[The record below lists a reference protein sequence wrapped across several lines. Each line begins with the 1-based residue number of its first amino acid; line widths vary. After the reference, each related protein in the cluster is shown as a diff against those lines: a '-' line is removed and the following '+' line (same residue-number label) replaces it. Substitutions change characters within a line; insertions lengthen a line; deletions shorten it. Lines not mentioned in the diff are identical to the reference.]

1 MTRKWPLIVGFVV
14 LAIAA
19 VAWTLSSGGRD
30 TMLAGIA
37 WLRAQGAVGM
47 WLFAAGY
54 VVAILVFVPAVWLA
68 GLSGFLFGAWL
79 GLAVAMPAALAG
91 ATLAFV
97 IGRWIARDAVAAFA
111 ARRPRL
117 LAVDAALATGGARM
131 VVLLRLC
138 MPHNLLNYGL
148 AASRVSL
155 RAYVLGSA
163 IGAAP
168 LIVFGCVA
176 GSLAANAEEV
186 MRVQKQLGAWPLVFT
201 AIGALAA
208 LLTLAWI
215 VRAARR
221 ELARE
226 TAVAALAERAGR
238 DGVE

>member
-1 MTRKWPLIVGFVV
+1 MTRKWPLIVGFAAV
-14 LAIAA
+14 AIAA
-19 VAWTLSSGGRD
+19 MAWTLSPGGRAS
-30 TMLAGIA
+30 MLAGIE

-47 WLFAAGY
+47 WLFAAAY
-54 VVAILVFVPAVWLA
+54 VAAILVFVPAVWLA
-68 GLSGFLFGAWL
+68 GLSGYLFGAWL
-79 GLAVAMPAALAG
+79 GIAVALPAALAG

-97 IGRWIARDAVAAFA
+97 IGRWIARDKVAAFA

-138 MPHNLLNYGL
+138 MPHNFLNYGL

-155 RAYVLGSA
+155 RAYMLGTVLG
-163 IGAAP
+163 GAP

-186 MRVQKQLGAWPLVFT
+186 VRVQKQLGAWPLVFT
-201 AIGALAA
+201 AIGALAG
-208 LLTLAWI
+208 LATMVWI

-221 ELARE
+221 ELARQA
-226 TAVAALAERAGR
+226 AVAALAERAAGK
-238 DGVE
+238 V